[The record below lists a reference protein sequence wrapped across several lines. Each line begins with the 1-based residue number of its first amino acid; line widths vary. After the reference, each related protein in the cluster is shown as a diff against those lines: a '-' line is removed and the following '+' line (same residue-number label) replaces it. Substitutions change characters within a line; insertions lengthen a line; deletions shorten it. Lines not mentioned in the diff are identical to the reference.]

1 MVWLEN
7 RICKV
12 QSLIFFLLKELF
24 LHENFAQ
31 VVCKFTKDNFVNF
44 LKLVYV
50 LWQIKFV

>member
-1 MVWLEN
+1 M
-7 RICKV
+7 
-12 QSLIFFLLKELF
+12 QSAIFDFFLLKELF